1 MKRFAKILSIITVLS
16 LVIYAFQQGAFATV
30 ADSNWIAD
38 YLAEQGDKGLVVLF
52 LIGAAYTSVGGPR
65 QFMAFAFGFALGG
78 IKGALIGSLS
88 ALLGCVITFY
98 FARWVFRSSL
108 KKRFQSKLTRLENL
122 IIHRTILKMIMI
134 RILPLSSNF
143 LTNLVAGST
152 HISAWRFFTG
162 SGIGFIPQ
170 MMVFSFA
177 GAGVGLSD
185 NTSLLISGG
194 LFLCASI
201 IAFYLYKTRL
211 RQQISEII
219 EEK

>member
-1 MKRFAKILSIITVLS
+1 MQRFGKILLIITVVS
-16 LVIYAFQQGAFATV
+16 LAIYAFKQGIFSSFT
-30 ADSNWIAD
+30 DTNWLAD
-38 YLAEQGDKGLVVLF
+38 YLAEQGNKGLLVLF
-52 LIGAAYTSVGGPR
+52 LVGAAYTSVGGPR

-98 FARWVFRSSL
+98 FARFVFRDSL
-108 KKRFQSKLTRLENL
+108 KKRFQSKLTSLENL
-122 IIHRTILKMIMI
+122 IVHRTILKMIMI

-143 LTNLVAGST
+143 LTNLAAGST
-152 HISAWRFFTG
+152 HISAWRFFIG

-177 GAGVGLSD
+177 GAGLGLSD

-194 LFLCASI
+194 LFVCASI

-211 RQQISEII
+211 REQISEII

>member
-1 MKRFAKILSIITVLS
+1 MQRFGKILLIITVVS
-16 LVIYAFQQGAFATV
+16 LAIYVFKQGIFSSFT
-30 ADSNWIAD
+30 DTNWLAD
-38 YLAEQGDKGLVVLF
+38 YLAEQGNKGLLVLF
-52 LIGAAYTSVGGPR
+52 LVGAAYTSVGGPR

-98 FARWVFRSSL
+98 FARFVFRDSL
-108 KKRFQSKLTRLENL
+108 KKRFQSKLTSLENL
-122 IIHRTILKMIMI
+122 IVHRTILKMIMI

-143 LTNLVAGST
+143 LTNLAAGST
-152 HISAWRFFTG
+152 HISAWRFFIG

-177 GAGVGLSD
+177 GAGLGLSD

-194 LFLCASI
+194 LFVCASI

-211 RQQISEII
+211 REQISEII